1 MKNNYRSWVA
11 GGVLLLCASSL
22 NAQNKPL
29 AQLVAQTR
37 DLYASRVYESAP
49 FTVSNAPAAKGE
61 ISTIVKNATL
71 LNLSVAETR
80 KMWQQKPQYAVMR
93 LPVENQPMLELE
105 LVQQSP
111 LAEGFK
117 LTTNTSNDNAVPY
130 TPGAYYRGIIK
141 GHPNSTVAISVFENE
156 IIGIASTENGD
167 NLVLGK
173 LDRAGNESDYI
184 LYSDKDLPQ
193 IKTPGCATIEPEGY
207 KEKLREYLQ
216 ETAAK
221 TTDAS
226 HCVKVY
232 LECDYALRNNKG
244 SVTAAANYITAVFN
258 NVATLYA
265 NELVTT
271 AVSQVFVWD
280 TPDSYNTTSS
290 GTALDQFRT
299 TRTTFNGNIAHLAAL
314 GGNNVGG
321 IAYID
326 VICNQSYHYAYSNI
340 YASYSTVPTY
350 SWTVYVMTHEMGH
363 NLGSPH
369 TQSCSWTGGALD
381 NCYTTEGGC
390 APGPAPTN
398 GGTIMSYCHLT
409 SYGINFNNGFGTQP
423 GNLIRSRVNSAACLT
438 ACSGTPITYCASQGT
453 NTTYEYVN
461 KVQLNTINKT
471 SGNNNGYADFTATD
485 ITTLSPGS
493 AYTAT
498 LTPGFTS
505 GAYSEYWAV
514 WIDYNKDGDFA
525 DAGEAVGTASGS
537 GAVTVSFTVPSGVSG
552 TTRMRVSMKYGAL
565 PTACETFT
573 YGEVEDY
580 SIQLGSGASPA
591 PTMATTTPATLF
603 PNPARDEV
611 HIRWS
616 SATTGQAT
624 ISVTDLAG
632 RKLADVQQQ
641 SNAGT
646 NDYLLPLR
654 DMPAGN
660 YLVNVQADGQL
671 YHYKLTVTH

>member
-11 GGVLLLCASSL
+11 AGMLICCATTL
-22 NAQNKPL
+22 HAQDRPL
-29 AQLVAQTR
+29 AQLVSQTKT
-37 DLYASRVYESAP
+37 LYASRVYESNP
-49 FTVSNAPAAKGE
+49 FVVSNAPAAKGE
-61 ISTIVKNATL
+61 VSQLVKDATL
-71 LNLSVAETR
+71 LNLSTAETK
-80 KMWQQKPQYAVMR
+80 KMWQQKPQFAVMH
-93 LPVENQPMLELE
+93 LPMDHQPALELE

-117 LTTNTSNDNAVPY
+117 VTTNLSNDQAVPY
-130 TPGAYYRGIIK
+130 EPGAYYRGIIK

-156 IIGIASTENGD
+156 IIGIASTENGE
-167 NLVLGK
+167 NLVLGR
-173 LDRAGNESDYI
+173 LERAGNESEYI
-184 LYSDKDLPQ
+184 LYSDKNLPR
-193 IKTPGCATIEPEGY
+193 KNTPGCATVEPEGY
-207 KEKLREYLQ
+207 KEQLREYLA
-216 ETAAK
+216 TASK

-226 HCVKVY
+226 HCVKVF
-232 LECDYALRNNKG
+232 LECDYALRTNKG
-244 SVTAAANYITAVFN
+244 STTATTNYITAVFN

-271 AVSQVFVWD
+271 AVSQVYVWE

-290 GTALDQFRT
+290 STALDQFRT

-314 GGNNVGG
+314 GGNNIGG
-321 IAYID
+321 IAWID
-326 VICNQSYHYAYSNI
+326 VICNQTYHYAYSNI
-340 YASYSTVPTY
+340 YSSYSTVPTY

-390 APGPAPTN
+390 AQGPAPTN

-423 GNLIRSRVNSAACLT
+423 GNLIRSKVNSAACLT
-438 ACSGTPITYCASQGT
+438 ACGGGGTPTTYCASKGSS
-453 NTTYEYVN
+453 TTYEYVN

-485 ITTLSPGS
+485 ITTLTPGS
-493 AYTAT
+493 SYTAT
-498 LTPGFTS
+498 LTPGFS
-505 GAYSEYWAV
+505 GSAYSEYWTV

-525 DAGEAVGTASGS
+525 DAGETVGSGS
-537 GAVTVSFTVPSGVSG
+537 GSGVVNISFTVPSGVSG
-552 TTRMRVSMKYGAL
+552 TTRMRVSMKYGSA
-565 PTACETFT
+565 PTACETFS

-591 PTMATTTPATLF
+591 ALIAGTAAAIF
-603 PNPARDEV
+603 PNPAKDEV
-611 HIRWS
+611 HIRWT
-616 SATTGQAT
+616 ATEKGTAT
-624 ISVTDLAG
+624 ISLSDLAG
-632 RKLADVQQQ
+632 RTILSVQPA
-641 SNAGT
+641 SNEGG
-646 NDYLLPLR
+646 NDYLLPLQSLA
-654 DMPAGN
+654 AGN
-660 YLVNVQADGQL
+660 YILNMQAGGQQ